1 MSSFLNAFV
10 LLFYVVENLFCGEAG
25 CHLPERRR
33 LHFQVLLRGGGR
45 VERGAASPLRR
56 LRRGAEQRVE
66 IDSPFQGGSTGHGA
80 GNVGWV
86 GIGSKRAGGPPLRFS
101 SGSRRAPRFRR
112 ASERGTGRLF
122 LFVKLWLCSRRPV
135 SIRSPP
141 RKGSSA
147 ALRGDRAEPVAPSNR
162 GDVDGLPRV
171 VAAAAA
177 DYICLYNLSLSLPP
191 LTP

>member
-80 GNVGWV
+80 GMWG
-86 GIGSKRAGGPPLRFS
+86 GLGSGVKGRGSPSAFLLREQASAPFPPS
-101 SGSRRAPRFRR
+101 ER
-112 ASERGTGRLF
+112 ASDRPAFSFCKTVAVLSPARLNPISSKEREQR
-122 LFVKLWLCSRRPV
+122 
-135 SIRSPP
+135 RSPW
-141 RKGSSA
+141 
-147 ALRGDRAEPVAPSNR
+147 
-162 GDVDGLPRV
+162 
-171 VAAAAA
+171 
-177 DYICLYNLSLSLPP
+177 
-191 LTP
+191 

>member
-80 GNVGWV
+80 GMWG
-86 GIGSKRAGGPPLRFS
+86 GLGSGVKGRGSPLAFLLREQASAPLPP
-101 SGSRRAPRFRR
+101 
-112 ASERGTGRLF
+112 SERATGRLF

>member
-80 GNVGWV
+80 GMWG
-86 GIGSKRAGGPPLRFS
+86 GLGSGVKGRGVPLCVSPPGAGERPVAAERA
-101 SGSRRAPRFRR
+101 
-112 ASERGTGRLF
+112 TGRLF

>member
-86 GIGSKRAGGPPLRFS
+86 GIGSKRAGVPLCVSPP
-101 SGSRRAPRFRR
+101 G
-112 ASERGTGRLF
+112 ASERATGRLF